1 MRSRTSVSWAT
12 RSTTQSESQ
21 VFQTNQP
28 WGALSHTG
36 FIYVVN
42 FGLSA
47 AEVDEQY
54 DFAQQLFASPLE
66 DKMRCLADLDK
77 GEYIGYKPFGL
88 REVKPGVPENTEV
101 YNIPRAGSR
110 AAANRPPPPA
120 ALAHN
125 AARIDRF
132 ARHVHEHVVA
142 RLLALFALVLEL
154 PEDHFAAMHAYGD
167 EHTSYLRYMKY
178 HARTPAQNE
187 ALDHIWLKGHSD
199 FGSLTLLFR
208 QPIVALQVRT
218 PGAGDGSAGGGAGGG
233 WRYVRPMPESIIVN
247 VADTLQFLSNGFFKS
262 SIHRVVAP
270 PADQAHLDR
279 LGVIYFVRAGDDV
292 RLRGAESPVLR
303 REGLLASGDPK
314 DELLAKEWVAARTIA
329 NISKK
334 EVNVEEEKLNKIGAG
349 LTPVYV

>member
-1 MRSRTSVSWAT
+1 
-12 RSTTQSESQ
+12 
-21 VFQTNQP
+21 
-28 WGALSHTG
+28 
-36 FIYVVN
+36 
-42 FGLSA
+42 
-47 AEVDEQY
+47 
-54 DFAQQLFASPLE
+54 
-66 DKMRCLADLDK
+66 MRCIADLDK

-101 YNIPRAGSR
+101 YNIPRFGSQ
-110 AAANRPPPPA
+110 AAARRPQPA
-120 ALAHN
+120 AITGN
-125 AARIDRF
+125 AARIERF
-132 ARHVHEHVVA
+132 GRHVHEHVVA

-154 PEDHFAAMHAYGD
+154 PEDHFTAMHAYGD
-167 EHTSYLRYMKY
+167 EHSSYLRYMKY

-218 PGAGDGSAGGGAGGG
+218 PGSGAGGG
-233 WRYVRPMPESIIVN
+233 EWRYVRPVPESIVVN

-270 PADQAHLDR
+270 PRDQAHLDR
-279 LGVIYFVRAGDDV
+279 LGVLYFVRAGDDV